1 VKRSLNP
8 ENISKSTKMLVFVL
22 NDITTIVELQK
33 LAFKKQNLFFSQV
46 THELRTPMNS
56 IIPLSEGLKPY
67 LA

>member
-8 ENISKSTKMLVFVL
+8 ENKSKSIQMLVFVL
-22 NDITTIVELQK
+22 NDITNIVELQK

>member
-1 VKRSLNP
+1 
-8 ENISKSTKMLVFVL
+8 MLVFVL
-22 NDITTIVELQK
+22 NDITNIVELQK